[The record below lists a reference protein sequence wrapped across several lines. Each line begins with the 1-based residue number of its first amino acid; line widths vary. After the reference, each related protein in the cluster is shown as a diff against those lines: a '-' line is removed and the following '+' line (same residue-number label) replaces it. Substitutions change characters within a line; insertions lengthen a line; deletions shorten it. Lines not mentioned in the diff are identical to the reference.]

1 MADLFDYL
9 HWRGDLTFT
18 QDPVNPVDALIFSA
32 LSYISF
38 AGSAEVRPD
47 VPIRLKEA
55 AEEYLSLPESEQ
67 CHRVKSDLN
76 LLKAAAETRRFG
88 YSMLTEYQDTFVP
101 AEDTQFAA
109 MTFLLDDGSGF
120 LAFRGTDYSLV
131 GWKED
136 FNMSF
141 QETIPSQRLAVD
153 YVNEIGEKYGLPL
166 RLGGHSKGGNLAV
179 FSAVKAKSNIQKRIL
194 AVYNH
199 DGPGFTD
206 YLMNDPAYK
215 KMVPKIHTFVP
226 QSSIVGMLFEH
237 QEPYTIIKS
246 KQIGLLQHEL
256 YSWEIY
262 GPSFVPVEEM
272 TANSRLL
279 NQTIKNK
286 LATMTNQERSE
297 LVDAIFDLLA
307 VGELT
312 SVLDI
317 IQPKNI
323 HKYLRTLNK
332 DKNLRRMLAA
342 EIVSM
347 AAAVRKTQQEQD
359 T

>member
-18 QDPVNPVDALIFSA
+18 QDPVNPVDTLIFSA

-38 AGSAEVRPD
+38 TGAAAVHPD

-55 AEEYLSLPESEQ
+55 AEEYFALPESEQ

-88 YSMLTEYQDTFVP
+88 FSMLTEYRDSFIP
-101 AEDTQFAA
+101 AEETQFAA
-109 MTFLLDDGSGF
+109 MTFLLDDDSAV

-141 QETIPSQRLAVD
+141 QETIPSQRLAVN
-153 YVNEIGEKYGLPL
+153 YVNEIGEKYGVPL

-179 FSAVKAKSNIQKRIL
+179 FSAVKANSNIQKRIL

-215 KMVPKIHTFVP
+215 KMVPKIHTYVP

-256 YSWEIY
+256 YSWEIS

-286 LATMTNQERSE
+286 LATMTNPERSE
-297 LVDAIFDLLA
+297 LVDAIFDLLS
-307 VGELT
+307 VGELN

-323 HKYLRTLNK
+323 HIYLRTLNK

-347 AAAVRKTQQEQD
+347 VAAARKTQQEKNS
-359 T
+359 